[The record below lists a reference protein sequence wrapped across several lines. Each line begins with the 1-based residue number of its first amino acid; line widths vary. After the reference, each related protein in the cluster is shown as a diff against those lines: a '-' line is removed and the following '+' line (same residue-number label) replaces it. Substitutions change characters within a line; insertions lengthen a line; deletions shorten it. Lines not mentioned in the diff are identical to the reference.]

1 MFAYVVHTFISH
13 LKIVVFSSGVVVTLH
28 EFNIFNIFSYIT

>member
-1 MFAYVVHTFISH
+1 MCASVVHTFISH